1 MTRPELTI
9 DETTASL
16 IPYTVVAYQ
25 TPLDQR
31 RMEQTIFVIDDDAA
45 IRDSLRLM
53 LETAGYTVR
62 DFASAQLF
70 LSDADLPGGCL
81 IVDIR
86 MPGMGGLELQEEL
99 ARRKVNI
106 PVIVITGHG
115 DVPLAVRAM
124 RAGAMD
130 FVEKP
135 FDSERMLQSVAD
147 ALEAGQRAQSR
158 AAEAKAARDLLS
170 LLTPREREILDQLVK
185 GHANKVVAHQLGI
198 SPRTVEIHRASIM
211 EKLHARN
218 LSNVV
223 RTALAASWE
232 MN

>member
-1 MTRPELTI
+1 
-9 DETTASL
+9 
-16 IPYTVVAYQ
+16 
-25 TPLDQR
+25 
-31 RMEQTIFVIDDDAA
+31 MEQTVFIVDDDAA
-45 IRDSLRLM
+45 IRDSLRMM
-53 LETAGYTVR
+53 LEAAGYAVR
-62 DFASAQLF
+62 DFASAQSF
-70 LSDADLPGGCL
+70 LSDPELRGGCL

-99 ARRKVNI
+99 VRRKANI
-106 PVIVITGHG
+106 PVIVMTGHG

-124 RAGAMD
+124 RAGAID

-135 FDSERMLQSVAD
+135 FEEERMLQSVSD
-147 ALEAGQRAQSR
+147 ALAAGQRAQSR
-158 AAEAKAARDLLS
+158 AAEAKEARELLGQ
-170 LLTPREREILDQLVK
+170 LTPREREILDQLVK

-232 MN
+232 VH

>member
-1 MTRPELTI
+1 
-9 DETTASL
+9 
-16 IPYTVVAYQ
+16 
-25 TPLDQR
+25 
-31 RMEQTIFVIDDDAA
+31 MEPTIFVVDDDAA
-45 IRDSLRLM
+45 IRDSLRMM
-53 LETAGYTVR
+53 LETAGYAVR
-62 DFASAQLF
+62 DFASAQSF
-70 LSDADLPGGCL
+70 LSDPDLRGGCL

-99 ARRKVNI
+99 VRRKANI
-106 PVIVITGHG
+106 PVIVMTGHA

-124 RAGAMD
+124 RAGAID

-135 FDSERMLQSVAD
+135 FDQERMLQSVSD
-147 ALEAGQRAQSR
+147 ALAAGERAQSR
-158 AAEAKAARDLLS
+158 AAEAKQARELLN

>member
-1 MTRPELTI
+1 
-9 DETTASL
+9 
-16 IPYTVVAYQ
+16 
-25 TPLDQR
+25 
-31 RMEQTIFVIDDDAA
+31 MEQTIFVVDDDAA
-45 IRDSLRLM
+45 IRDSLRMM
-53 LETAGYTVR
+53 LETAGFAVR
-62 DFASAQLF
+62 DFVSAQSF
-70 LSDADLPGGCL
+70 LVDSGLQGGCL

-99 ARRKVNI
+99 VRRKASI
-106 PVIVITGHG
+106 PVIVMTGHA

-124 RAGAMD
+124 RAGAID

-135 FDSERMLQSVAD
+135 FDQERMLQSVSD
-147 ALEAGQRAQSR
+147 ALAAGERAQSR
-158 AAEAKAARDLLS
+158 AAEAKEARDLLS

-185 GHANKVVAHQLGI
+185 GHANKVVAQQLGI

-232 MN
+232 VN

>member
-1 MTRPELTI
+1 
-9 DETTASL
+9 
-16 IPYTVVAYQ
+16 
-25 TPLDQR
+25 
-31 RMEQTIFVIDDDAA
+31 MEQTIFIIDDDVA
-45 IRDSLRLM
+45 IRDSLRMM
-53 LETAGYTVR
+53 LEAAGHTVR
-62 DFASAQLF
+62 DFASAQIF
-70 LSDADLPGGCL
+70 LSDPDLQGGCL

-99 ARRKVNI
+99 MRRKVTI

-124 RAGAMD
+124 RAGAID

-135 FDSERMLQSVAD
+135 FDVDRMLQSVAD

-158 AAEAKAARDLLS
+158 AAEARQARDLLD
-170 LLTPREREILDQLVK
+170 LLTPREREILDQLLK

-223 RTALAASWE
+223 RTAMAASWE
-232 MN
+232 IN

>member
-1 MTRPELTI
+1 
-9 DETTASL
+9 
-16 IPYTVVAYQ
+16 
-25 TPLDQR
+25 
-31 RMEQTIFVIDDDAA
+31 MEQTIFVVDDDAA
-45 IRDSLRLM
+45 IRDSLRMM
-53 LETAGYTVR
+53 LETAGYGVR
-62 DFASAQLF
+62 DFASAQAF
-70 LSDADLPGGCL
+70 LADPHLGGGCL

-99 ARRKVNI
+99 VRRKANI
-106 PVIVITGHG
+106 PVIVMTGHA

-124 RAGAMD
+124 RAGAID

-135 FDSERMLQSVAD
+135 FDQERMLQSVSD
-147 ALEAGQRAQSR
+147 ALAAGERSQGR
-158 AAEAKAARDLLS
+158 AAEAREARNLLS

-232 MN
+232 IN

>member
-1 MTRPELTI
+1 
-9 DETTASL
+9 
-16 IPYTVVAYQ
+16 
-25 TPLDQR
+25 
-31 RMEQTIFVIDDDAA
+31 MEQTVFIVDDDAA
-45 IRDSLRLM
+45 IRDSLRMM
-53 LETAGYTVR
+53 LEMAGYTVR
-62 DFASAQLF
+62 DFASAQAF
-70 LSDADLPGGCL
+70 LSEADLQGGCL
-81 IVDIR
+81 IVDVR

-99 ARRKVNI
+99 TRRKVAI
-106 PVIVITGHG
+106 SVIVVTGHG

-124 RAGAMD
+124 RAGAID

-135 FDSERMLQSVAD
+135 FDQERMLQSVAD
-147 ALEAGQRAQSR
+147 ALAAGQRAQTR
-158 AAEAKAARDLLS
+158 AAEAQAARDLIS
-170 LLTPREREILDQLVK
+170 QLTPREREILDQLVK

-232 MN
+232 LH

>member
-1 MTRPELTI
+1 
-9 DETTASL
+9 
-16 IPYTVVAYQ
+16 
-25 TPLDQR
+25 
-31 RMEQTIFVIDDDAA
+31 MEQTIFVIDDDAA
-45 IRDSLRLM
+45 IRDSLRMM
-53 LETAGYTVR
+53 LEIAGYTVR
-62 DFASAQLF
+62 DFASAQSF
-70 LSDADLPGGCL
+70 LSDADLAGGCL

-147 ALEAGQRAQSR
+147 ALEAGRRAQSR
-158 AAEAKAARDLLS
+158 AAEAKAARELLS

>member
-1 MTRPELTI
+1 MAIRRCYRSILLLRI
-9 DETTASL
+9 RD
-16 IPYTVVAYQ
+16 
-25 TPLDQR
+25 LDQLG
-31 RMEQTIFVIDDDAA
+31 MEQTVFIVDDDAA
-45 IRDSLRLM
+45 IRDSLRMM
-53 LETAGYTVR
+53 LEMAGYTVR
-62 DFASAQLF
+62 DFASAQSF
-70 LSDADLPGGCL
+70 LSDADLQGGCL
-81 IVDIR
+81 IVDVR

-99 ARRKVNI
+99 VRRKASI
-106 PVIVITGHG
+106 PVIVVTGHA

-135 FDSERMLQSVAD
+135 FDEERMLQSVAD
-147 ALEAGQRAQSR
+147 ALAAGQRAQTR
-158 AAEAKAARDLLS
+158 AAEAQAARDLLS

>member
-1 MTRPELTI
+1 
-9 DETTASL
+9 
-16 IPYTVVAYQ
+16 
-25 TPLDQR
+25 
-31 RMEQTIFVIDDDAA
+31 MEQTIFVVDDDAA
-45 IRDSLRLM
+45 MRDSLRMM
-53 LETAGYTVR
+53 LETEGYAVR
-62 DFASAQLF
+62 DFASAQSF
-70 LSDADLPGGCL
+70 LSDLDLRGGCL

-99 ARRKVNI
+99 VRRKANI
-106 PVIVITGHG
+106 PVIVMTGHA

-124 RAGAMD
+124 RAGAID

-135 FDSERMLQSVAD
+135 FDRERMLQSVSD
-147 ALEAGQRAQSR
+147 ALAAGERAQSR
-158 AAEAKAARDLLS
+158 AAEAKEARDLLS

-232 MN
+232 VH

>member
-1 MTRPELTI
+1 
-9 DETTASL
+9 
-16 IPYTVVAYQ
+16 
-25 TPLDQR
+25 
-31 RMEQTIFVIDDDAA
+31 MEQTIFIVDDDAA
-45 IRDSLRLM
+45 IRDSLRMM
-53 LETAGYTVR
+53 LEVAGYTVR
-62 DFASAQLF
+62 DFASAQSF
-70 LSDADLPGGCL
+70 LSDADLQGGCL

-99 ARRKVNI
+99 VRRKANV

-158 AAEAKAARDLLS
+158 AAEAKAARDLLD

-218 LSNVV
+218 LSHVV

-232 MN
+232 IN

>member
-1 MTRPELTI
+1 
-9 DETTASL
+9 
-16 IPYTVVAYQ
+16 
-25 TPLDQR
+25 
-31 RMEQTIFVIDDDAA
+31 MEQTIFIVDDDAA
-45 IRDSLRLM
+45 VRESLRMM
-53 LETAGYTVR
+53 LEVAGYKVR
-62 DFASAQLF
+62 DFASAQSF
-70 LSDADLPGGCL
+70 LSDADLQGGCL

-99 ARRKVNI
+99 VRRKANI

-124 RAGAMD
+124 RAGAAD

-135 FDSERMLQSVAD
+135 FDEQRMLQSIAD
-147 ALEAGQRAQSR
+147 ALEVGRRAQSR
-158 AAEAKAARDLLS
+158 AAEAKAARDLLD

-232 MN
+232 IN

>member
-1 MTRPELTI
+1 
-9 DETTASL
+9 
-16 IPYTVVAYQ
+16 
-25 TPLDQR
+25 
-31 RMEQTIFVIDDDAA
+31 MEQTVFIVDDDAA
-45 IRDSLRLM
+45 IRDSLRMM
-53 LETAGYTVR
+53 LEAAGHTVR
-62 DFASAQLF
+62 DFASAQSF
-70 LSDADLPGGCL
+70 LSEPDLRGGCL

-99 ARRKVNI
+99 VRRKANI

-124 RAGAMD
+124 RAGAID

-135 FDSERMLQSVAD
+135 FDEDRMLQSVAD
-147 ALEAGQRAQSR
+147 AVAAGQRAEGR
-158 AAEAKAARDLLS
+158 AAEAKEARELLGQ
-170 LLTPREREILDQLVK
+170 LTPREREILDQLVK